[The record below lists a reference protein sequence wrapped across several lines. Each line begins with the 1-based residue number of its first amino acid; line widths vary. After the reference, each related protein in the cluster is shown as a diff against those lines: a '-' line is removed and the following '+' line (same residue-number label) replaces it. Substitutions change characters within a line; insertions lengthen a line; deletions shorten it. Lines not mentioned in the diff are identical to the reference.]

1 MKLLI
6 GNEKRSLPLCAYVA
20 GYGKS
25 SHILRLS
32 GKPDNTKVQN
42 LLITAKT
49 TLATFAVE

>member
-6 GNEKRSLPLCAYVA
+6 GNEKCSLPLCAYVA
-20 GYGKS
+20 GFGKS

-42 LLITAKT
+42 PPYNSKNYI
-49 TLATFAVE
+49 TFAVE